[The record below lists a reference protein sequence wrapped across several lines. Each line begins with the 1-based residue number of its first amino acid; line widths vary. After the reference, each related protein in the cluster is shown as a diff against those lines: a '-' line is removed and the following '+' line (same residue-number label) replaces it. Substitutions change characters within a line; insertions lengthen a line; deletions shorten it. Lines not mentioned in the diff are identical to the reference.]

1 MKIKNILSVFVF
13 VFVSSLVVASHARG
27 LEIEDEGRPIEVKA
41 GQEFTIKL
49 QSNAT
54 TGYQW
59 KIDGKLDEK
68 VVKFVRSDYKA
79 LPVKMMGAGGWEFWI
94 FKAEGQG
101 TTKINMIYIRPWE
114 KQGFKEKTKTF
125 SVIVR

>member
-1 MKIKNILSVFVF
+1 MRGKNILGFFIFVLAFVF
-13 VFVSSLVVASHARG
+13 SSNLPG
-27 LEIEDEGRPIEVKA
+27 LEFENSDRPIEVKA

-59 KIDGKLDEK
+59 KIDGNVDEK

-79 LPVKMMGAGGWEFWI
+79 LPVKMMGSGGWEFWV
-94 FKAEGQG
+94 FRAEAKG
-101 TTKINMIYIRPWE
+101 TTKINMMYIRPWE
-114 KQGFKEKTKTF
+114 KQGFKEKTKSFT
-125 SVIVR
+125 VVVK